1 MDDSPL
7 KAGASISHYRI
18 LSKLGAGGMGE
29 VYLALD
35 TKLNRKVALKILPG
49 ELSANA
55 QRMRRFVQEAQAA
68 AALNHP
74 NIAHVYEIGEVEHMH
89 FIAME
94 FIDGQTLRELIYEK
108 RFELNTLLRYLQHVA
123 GGLAKA
129 HAAGIV
135 HRDLKPDNIMV
146 TRDGHAKILDFGLAK
161 LIEGRG
167 DPATGRRGEDAVTDE
182 ANTLI
187 AVSPHHRVSAS
198 DHPGTSPGII
208 MGTIGYMSPEQA
220 LGKINEID
228 ERSDIF
234 SFGCILF
241 EAITGR
247 RVFDGEDALDSL
259 HKIVHAPTPRIK
271 EFRDDAPDELQRIL
285 RRCLAKD
292 ADKRYQTI
300 KDVAIELKELRDE
313 LKPKEVDTDERLL
326 DDDSKAFA
334 EAQPTQILSPGTNE
348 KLSAI
353 STRES
358 AEVSPGSQK
367 QRRKAPVIVGVVV
380 SAVLIAGIYA
390 LVSHFRAVGG
400 GVVINSI
407 AVLPFANQ
415 SGDPDTEY
423 LSDGLTES
431 ITNSLSQLS
440 NLKVIPSTSV
450 AHYKT
455 KGVEAIA
462 AGKELGVR
470 AILTGKILQRGD
482 NLTVSAAL
490 IDVQDNK
497 QLWGDQYTR
506 KVADALSVQQ
516 EISREISERLRT
528 KLSNEDQKQLIR
540 RDTTNAE
547 AYGFYLKGRYYWN
560 KRTAENLRKAMEQF
574 QLATD
579 KDPNYALAYVGLAD
593 CYVVLGDYT
602 GTPTSETIPHAKA
615 FAERALQLDASLAE
629 GHATLG
635 FVAQNLWQW
644 QTAEEH
650 FKRAINLNPNYA
662 TAHQW
667 YSLSLLEM
675 GRFAE
680 ALTEIKHAQELDP
693 ISVIISNNVANDYLA
708 LGDLNSSMEQSKRLI
723 DLDPNYPR
731 GHEALGSA
739 YLKQHRYPEAIAELL
754 KAINLS
760 PTDSVLQRDLG
771 FTYGVS
777 GKRAEALNI
786 LNQLQ
791 ALYEKQEAF
800 GADVAGVY
808 AGLGDKDKAFE
819 WLEKDYQARN
829 GRLARVRW
837 NTPFDPLRS
846 DPRYADLLRRMG
858 LEP

>member
-1 MDDSPL
+1 MSL
-7 KAGASISHYRI
+7 TANFTLSHYRI
-18 LSKLGAGGMGE
+18 ISKLGAGGMGE
-29 VYLALD
+29 VYLAQD
-35 TKLNRKVALKILPG
+35 TKLDRKVALKILPADVA
-49 ELSANA
+49 SNRD
-55 QRMRRFVQEAQAA
+55 RMERFIREAKSA
-68 AALNHP
+68 AALSHP
-74 NIAHVYEIGEVEHMH
+74 NIAQIFEIGEADSTEGKLNY
-89 FIAME
+89 IAME
-94 FIDGQTLRELIYEK
+94 FIEGVTLREKIHREHT
-108 RFELNTLLRYLQHVA
+108 ELRKLLRYLQHA
-123 GGLAKA
+123 AEGLAKA
-129 HAAGIV
+129 HVSGIV
-135 HRDLKPDNIMV
+135 HRDLKPDNIMI
-146 TRDGHAKILDFGLAK
+146 TGDGHAKVLDFGLAK
-161 LIEGRG
+161 LTERQG
-167 DPATGRRGEDAVTDE
+167 DMATGRRGEEDPTIALPPRPPVTPSLS
-182 ANTLI
+182 T
-187 AVSPHHRVSAS
+187 
-198 DHPGTSPGII
+198 PGVI
-208 MGTIGYMSPEQA
+208 MGTVGYMSPEQA
-220 LGKINEID
+220 KGLTNEID
-228 ERSDIF
+228 QRSDIF

-247 RVFDGEDALDSL
+247 RAFDGEDTLDSL

>member
-1 MDDSPL
+1 
-7 KAGASISHYRI
+7 
-18 LSKLGAGGMGE
+18 
-29 VYLALD
+29 
-35 TKLNRKVALKILPG
+35 
-49 ELSANA
+49 
-55 QRMRRFVQEAQAA
+55 
-68 AALNHP
+68 
-74 NIAHVYEIGEVEHMH
+74 
-89 FIAME
+89 ME
-94 FIDGQTLRELIYEK
+94 FIDGQTLRELTHDK
-108 RFELNTLLRYLQHVA
+108 TVELKKLLRYLQHVA

-129 HAAGIV
+129 HGAGIV

-161 LIEGRG
+161 LIEGRV
-167 DPATGRRGEDAVTDE
+167 TGRPGDGVRGRPGTRRRGG
-182 ANTLI
+182 
-187 AVSPHHRVSAS
+187 HRRSQHTHRRISSLPVPPS
-198 DHPGTSPGII
+198 GTSPGII
-208 MGTIGYMSPEQA
+208 MGTVGYMSPEQA
-220 LGKINEID
+220 LGRINEID

-241 EAITGR
+241 VAITGHR
-247 RVFDGEDALDSL
+247 AFDGGDALDSL
-259 HKIVHAPTPRIK
+259 HKIVHAPTPQIK
-271 EFRDDAPDELQRIL
+271 EFRDDAPGELQRIL

-313 LKPKEVDTDERLL
+313 LKAEEVDTDERQLAN
-326 DDDSKAFA
+326 DSSTSSD
-334 EAQPTQILSPGTNE
+334 AQPTQILRPGTDE
-348 KLSAI
+348 KLSAL

-358 AEVSPGSQK
+358 AEDAIWLTEATQK
-367 QRRKAPVIVGVVV
+367 GTINNWCRGLSCFGRRNLCRCFVFPRCRSGRVID
-380 SAVLIAGIYA
+380 
-390 LVSHFRAVGG
+390 R
-400 GVVINSI
+400 I
-407 AVLPFANQ
+407 AVLPFVNQ
-415 SGDPDTEY
+415 NSDPDTEY

-450 AHYKT
+450 AHYKAQ
-455 KGVEAIA
+455 GVEAIA

-490 IDVQDNK
+490 IDVQNDE

-528 KLSNEDQKQLIR
+528 KLSNEDQKQLTR
-540 RDTTNAE
+540 RDTGNAE

-602 GTPTSETIPHAKA
+602 GAPTRETIPHAKA

-629 GHATLG
+629 AHATLG

-650 FKRAINLNPNYA
+650 FKRAIELNPNYA

-680 ALTEIKHAQELDP
+680 ALTEIKRAQELDP
-693 ISVIISNNVANDYLA
+693 LSVIISNNVANDYLA
-708 LGDLNSSMEQSKRLI
+708 LGDMNSSMEQSKRLI
-723 DLDPNYPR
+723 ELDPSYPR
-731 GHEALGSA
+731 GHEALASA
-739 YLKQHRYPEAIAELL
+739 YLKQHRYPEAIAELQ

-760 PTDSVLQRDLG
+760 PADSVLQRDLG

-777 GKRAEALNI
+777 GKRAEAVNI

-829 GRLARVRW
+829 GRLARIRW

-846 DPRYADLLRRMG
+846 DPRYIDLLRRMS

>member
-74 NIAHVYEIGEVEHMH
+74 NIAHVYEIGEAERMH

-94 FIDGQTLRELIYEK
+94 FIDGQTLRELTHDK
-108 RFELNTLLRYLQHVA
+108 TVELKKLLRYLQHVA

-129 HAAGIV
+129 HEAGIV

-167 DPATGRRGEDAVTDE
+167 DGKTRRRGEGETRGHGEEAVTDE

-187 AVSPHHRVSAS
+187 AASPSLPVPPSPPLPVIPS
-198 DHPGTSPGII
+198 GTSPGII
-208 MGTIGYMSPEQA
+208 MGTVGYMSPEQA
-220 LGKINEID
+220 LGRINEID

-241 EAITGR
+241 EAITGHR
-247 RVFDGEDALDSL
+247 AFDGGDALDSL
-259 HKIVHAPTPRIK
+259 HKIVHAPTPQIK
-271 EFRDDAPDELQRIL
+271 EFRDDAPGELQRIL

-313 LKPKEVDTDERLL
+313 LKAEEVDTDERQLGN
-326 DDDSKAFA
+326 DSSTSSD
-334 EAQPTQILSPGTNE
+334 AQPTQILRPGTDE
-348 KLSAI
+348 KLSAL

-358 AEVSPGSQK
+358 AEVLSGSQR
-367 QRRKAPVIVGVVV
+367 QRRKAPLIIGVVV
-380 SAVLIAGIYA
+380 SAVLVAGILA
-390 LVSHFRAVGG
+390 VVSHFRAVDQGR
-400 GVVINSI
+400 VIDSI
-407 AVLPFANQ
+407 AVLPFVNQ
-415 SGDPDTEY
+415 NSDPDTEY

-450 AHYKT
+450 AHYKAQ
-455 KGVEAIA
+455 GVEAIA

-470 AILTGKILQRGD
+470 TILTGKILQRGD

-490 IDVQDNK
+490 IDVQNNK

-528 KLSNEDQKQLIR
+528 KLSNEDQKQLTR
-540 RDTTNAE
+540 RDTGNAE

-602 GTPTSETIPHAKA
+602 GAPTRETIPHAKA

-629 GHATLG
+629 AHATLG

-650 FKRAINLNPNYA
+650 FKRAIELNPNYA

-680 ALTEIKHAQELDP
+680 ALTEIKRAQELDP

-708 LGDLNSSMEQSKRLI
+708 LGDMNSSMEQSKRLI
-723 DLDPNYPR
+723 DLDP
-731 GHEALGSA
+731 E
-739 YLKQHRYPEAIAELL
+739 
-754 KAINLS
+754 LS
-760 PTDSVLQRDLG
+760 PGS
-771 FTYGVS
+771 
-777 GKRAEALNI
+777 
-786 LNQLQ
+786 
-791 ALYEKQEAF
+791 
-800 GADVAGVY
+800 
-808 AGLGDKDKAFE
+808 
-819 WLEKDYQARN
+819 
-829 GRLARVRW
+829 
-837 NTPFDPLRS
+837 
-846 DPRYADLLRRMG
+846 
-858 LEP
+858 

>member
-1 MDDSPL
+1 
-7 KAGASISHYRI
+7 
-18 LSKLGAGGMGE
+18 
-29 VYLALD
+29 
-35 TKLNRKVALKILPG
+35 
-49 ELSANA
+49 
-55 QRMRRFVQEAQAA
+55 
-68 AALNHP
+68 
-74 NIAHVYEIGEVEHMH
+74 
-89 FIAME
+89 
-94 FIDGQTLRELIYEK
+94 
-108 RFELNTLLRYLQHVA
+108 
-123 GGLAKA
+123 
-129 HAAGIV
+129 
-135 HRDLKPDNIMV
+135 
-146 TRDGHAKILDFGLAK
+146 
-161 LIEGRG
+161 
-167 DPATGRRGEDAVTDE
+167 
-182 ANTLI
+182 
-187 AVSPHHRVSAS
+187 
-198 DHPGTSPGII
+198 
-208 MGTIGYMSPEQA
+208 
-220 LGKINEID
+220 
-228 ERSDIF
+228 
-234 SFGCILF
+234 
-241 EAITGR
+241 
-247 RVFDGEDALDSL
+247 
-259 HKIVHAPTPRIK
+259 
-271 EFRDDAPDELQRIL
+271 
-285 RRCLAKD
+285 
-292 ADKRYQTI
+292 
-300 KDVAIELKELRDE
+300 
-313 LKPKEVDTDERLL
+313 
-326 DDDSKAFA
+326 
-334 EAQPTQILSPGTNE
+334 
-348 KLSAI
+348 
-353 STRES
+353 
-358 AEVSPGSQK
+358 
-367 QRRKAPVIVGVVV
+367 
-380 SAVLIAGIYA
+380 
-390 LVSHFRAVGG
+390 
-400 GVVINSI
+400 
-407 AVLPFANQ
+407 
-415 SGDPDTEY
+415 
-423 LSDGLTES
+423 LT
-431 ITNSLSQLS
+431 
-440 NLKVIPSTSV
+440 
-450 AHYKT
+450 
-455 KGVEAIA
+455 
-462 AGKELGVR
+462 
-470 AILTGKILQRGD
+470 
-482 NLTVSAAL
+482 
-490 IDVQDNK
+490 
-497 QLWGDQYTR
+497 
-506 KVADALSVQQ
+506 
-516 EISREISERLRT
+516 
-528 KLSNEDQKQLIR
+528 R